1 MDHRARAFSRGVHAV
16 TDVALATG
24 AGVIAGLV
32 CYPIYGV
39 AEVAKRSLRFFN
51 HGGKEVLPL
60 SRGDHG
66 ADPTQ
71 ECVPLQ
77 QQEKMSVH

>member
-1 MDHRARAFSRGVHAV
+1 MDRRARSFSSGAHAV

-24 AGVIAGLV
+24 AGVIAALLC

-39 AEVAKRSLRFFN
+39 ADAAKGSLKF
-51 HGGKEVLPL
+51 K
-60 SRGDHG
+60 
-66 ADPTQ
+66 
-71 ECVPLQ
+71 CVPLQ